1 MYAIERGMKQK
12 WLAVLFAIFTICASF
27 GVGNMT
33 QSNAVASFTN
43 EVLHVPFWITGLC
56 ETVLIAL
63 VVLGGVKMIANV
75 CSVLI
80 PFMALFYVCGALF
93 VMGFCWDMVL
103 PAIALI
109 LKSAFST
116 EAVGGGL
123 LGTSIMLAMRYGI
136 ARGLFSNESGLGSAP
151 IIAAN
156 AKTRNPV
163 RQALIS
169 STGTFWDTVL
179 ICALTGIIQVASVL
193 KISPDADFSSF
204 KAQELAK
211 LSFSLIPG
219 GIYVL
224 TLALV
229 IFAST
234 TILGWFCYGQQAIY
248 YLGGKKAMNVY
259 RLLFVVMIFFGAV
272 AKLDLVWNFS
282 DIANGLMAIPNIIC
296 LFALC
301 GIVVKETD
309 RYLKKGSIDDFAE
322 D

>member
-1 MYAIERGMKQK
+1 MGEGIAKKILELWM
-12 WLAVLFAIFTICASF
+12 ICCGKKKRNCFSTQVENELSCLNPGSNTKKLVYEFYVKKIAF
-27 GVGNMT
+27 CLLIAGTGVGLLILYICSSVT
-33 QSNAVASFTN
+33 D
-43 EVLHVPFWITGLC
+43 
-56 ETVLIAL
+56 TVIEEGGYLERDEL
-63 VVLGGVKMIANV
+63 GGMERTVVLDAQIGEITISDVMIPV
-75 CSVLI
+75 TEKQL
-80 PFMALFYVCGALF
+80 
-93 VMGFCWDMVL
+93 
-103 PAIALI
+103 
-109 LKSAFST
+109 ST
-116 EAVGGGL
+116 EETEA
-123 LGTSIMLAMRYGI
+123 
-136 ARGLFSNESGLGSAP
+136 
-151 IIAAN
+151 
-156 AKTRNPV
+156 
-163 RQALIS
+163 
-169 STGTFWDTVL
+169 
-179 ICALTGIIQVASVL
+179 ASVL

-224 TLALV
+224 TVALV
-229 IFAST
+229 IFACT